1 MLLPVQ
7 GTMAVG
13 KKPAAAPLKG
23 KKKPATF
30 VIDCAKP
37 VEDKIMKI
45 GEFEKFLVD
54 KIKVDNK
61 VGELPAPMEQPGMS
75 AACCDC
81 FQYPKSALCH
91 HLWRP
96 CLPLP
101 DTIRRS
107 LCTLMRKQCA
117 ALNVDEHPECS
128 GGLASDMGLLRW
140 QVCLETMWWSRRTRQ
155 R

>member
-1 MLLPVQ
+1 
-7 GTMAVG
+7 MAVG

-61 VGELPAPMEQPGMS
+61 VGELPASKEQPGMS
-75 AACCDC
+75 VCCDW
-81 FQYPKSALCH
+81 FQYHIVLRDITYGDRACPFLTLFVIYYAHS
-91 HLWRP
+91 
-96 CLPLP
+96 
-101 DTIRRS
+101 
-107 LCTLMRKQCA
+107 CT
-117 ALNVDEHPECS
+117 ALNPWTSTRCDDMDICLIWACYDGRCTRRQC
-128 GGLASDMGLLRW
+128 GGLQGQD
-140 QVCLETMWWSRRTRQ
+140 
-155 R
+155 

>member
-1 MLLPVQ
+1 MFAPHSVALDWQPDGVSVLFILSLRRQQWLCVLQ
-7 GTMAVG
+7 NTMAVG

-61 VGELPAPMEQPGMS
+61 VGA
-75 AACCDC
+75 
-81 FQYPKSALCH
+81 
-91 HLWRP
+91 
-96 CLPLP
+96 
-101 DTIRRS
+101 S
-107 LCTLMRKQCA
+107 LDYQNGT
-117 ALNVDEHPECS
+117 S
-128 GGLASDMGLLRW
+128 
-140 QVCLETMWWSRRTRQ
+140 
-155 R
+155 

>member
-1 MLLPVQ
+1 
-7 GTMAVG
+7 MAVG

-75 AACCDC
+75 ACCD
-81 FQYPKSALCH
+81 L
-91 HLWRP
+91 
-96 CLPLP
+96 
-101 DTIRRS
+101 DTIMCFVPS
-107 LCTLMRKQCA
+107 L
-117 ALNVDEHPECS
+117 
-128 GGLASDMGLLRW
+128 
-140 QVCLETMWWSRRTRQ
+140 LETVPALS
-155 R
+155 